1 MVRAIGVDFGTTN
14 SVVAL
19 LDENGS
25 VTTQRHMASPAL
37 LDVFRS
43 VLCFWTEEGRGRSV
57 LRQAAGPAAIAA
69 YLEDPLDSRLIMS
82 MKTYLAQKSF
92 SETRIFG
99 QPFTLER
106 LIGRFLRVLLC
117 DIGAAP
123 RLIVGRPVRFA
134 GEFADEA
141 LGAARLRGAYAEAG
155 LSEVTLALE
164 PEAAGWRFAQTLT
177 GPATVLIGDFG
188 GGTSDFS
195 VLRFEP
201 GARMTPLGHAGIGI
215 AGDVFDYRIIN
226 HVFAPLLG
234 KGDSYRV
241 MGKPL
246 PVPPEYYSGFARWHL
261 LSLMRTPRTLR
272 SIAEV
277 ARTAEHPERLRH
289 LIALIEDGLGFELY
303 QAVSGAKA
311 ALSHADS
318 TVLRFNHKGPG
329 DRAVDH
335 PRRFRV
341 LDRRRSRPV
350 GCNGRSG
357 ATGCWPAPYG
367 RGPGVPDRW
376 HGVCTRGSAPVRRAV
391 RRRQDGRRWRIRL
404 GRGGSG
410 ADGCGLTGMARNH
423 KNTNGGSRRPVRP
436 FTLRERRG
444 GEEYSAH
451 TRIGIST

>member
-25 VTTQRHMASPAL
+25 VTTQRHMAGPAL

-92 SETRIFG
+92 TETRIFG

-106 LIGRFLRVLLC
+106 LIGRFLLVLLC

-177 GPATVLIGDFG
+177 EPATVLIGDFG
-188 GGTSDFS
+188 GGSSDFS

-226 HVFAPLLG
+226 HVIAPLLG
-234 KGDSYRV
+234 RGDSYRV

-246 PVPPEYYSGFARWHL
+246 PVPTIQKYCVYPRGF
-261 LSLMRTPRTLR
+261 
-272 SIAEV
+272 
-277 ARTAEHPERLRH
+277 
-289 LIALIEDGLGFELY
+289 LY
-303 QAVSGAKA
+303 
-311 ALSHADS
+311 
-318 TVLRFNHKGPG
+318 
-329 DRAVDH
+329 
-335 PRRFRV
+335 
-341 LDRRRSRPV
+341 LDPV
-350 GCNGRSG
+350 NFQ
-357 ATGCWPAPYG
+357 
-367 RGPGVPDRW
+367 
-376 HGVCTRGSAPVRRAV
+376 H
-391 RRRQDGRRWRIRL
+391 
-404 GRGGSG
+404 
-410 ADGCGLTGMARNH
+410 
-423 KNTNGGSRRPVRP
+423 
-436 FTLRERRG
+436 
-444 GEEYSAH
+444 
-451 TRIGIST
+451 

>member
-19 LDENGS
+19 LHENGS
-25 VTTQRHMASPAL
+25 VTTQRHMAGPAL

-92 SETRIFG
+92 TETRIFG

-177 GPATVLIGDFG
+177 EPATVLIGDFG

-226 HVFAPLLG
+226 HVIAPLLG

-318 TVLRFNHKGPG
+318 TVLRFNHKDLAIEQSITRADFESWIAG
-329 DRAVDH
+329 DLGRLGATVDQALQAAGLPHTAVD
-335 PRRFRV
+335 RV
-341 LDRRRSRPV
+341 FL
-350 GCNGRSG
+350 
-357 ATGCWPAPYG
+357 TGGTAF
-367 RGPGVPDRW
+367 VP
-376 HGVCTRGSAPVRRAV
+376 AV
-391 RRRQDGRRWRIRL
+391 RRLFAERFGAGR
-404 GRGGSG
+404 
-410 ADGCGLTGMARNH
+410 MA
-423 KNTNGGSRRPVRP
+423 G
-436 FTLRERRG
+436 G
-444 GEEYSAH
+444 GEFVSVAEGLALM
-451 TRIGIST
+451 GAA